1 MVKVVWTDF
10 AIRDLNDIG
19 EYIAKDSERYAKVV
33 IQNLFESTDLLESH
47 PKAGRIVPEFN
58 NKNLRE
64 LIRGSYRIVYRI
76 VDIYR
81 IDILTVHHS
90 TRLLTKSTLYKRKK

>member
-1 MVKVVWTDF
+1 MVKVAWTDS
-10 AIRDLNDIG
+10 AIQALNDIG
-19 EYIAKDSERYAKVV
+19 EYIAKDSERYAKMVV
-33 IQNLFESTDLLESH
+33 QHLIESTGLLESH

-58 NKNLRE
+58 KKNIRE

-76 VDIYR
+76 VDFTR

-90 TRLLTKSTLYKRKK
+90 ARLLTKSSFRRRKA